1 MGQCVGAVRCR
12 TIRDWE
18 VPGVVEIVHSPRT
31 WPGCGRPRW
40 PGWAWLGLDRTF
52 RALARLGKEPP
63 VLEDDVRFRVSAPS
77 VGARMQRDELH
88 AQRVLTRMA
97 EHGLLTASP
106 GTARRTYP
114 RYSLTPAVVAGM
126 RAAVTYRTGSLE
138 ADDAKLIR
146 HLRRYGQI
154 ANENVRAYLDCDV
167 STARNR
173 LTRLR
178 TRGLIDFAPDSPR
191 RGSGVQYVATSAIDS
206 SADV

>member
-1 MGQCVGAVRCR
+1 M
-12 TIRDWE
+12 
-18 VPGVVEIVHSPRT
+18 
-31 WPGCGRPRW
+31 
-40 PGWAWLGLDRTF
+40 AWLGLDRTF

-77 VGARMQRDELH
+77 VGARMQREDLH

-97 EHGLLTASP
+97 EHGLVAASP

-191 RGSGVQYVATSAIDS
+191 RGSGVQYVWPATPGPPSGGPWACPSRPCGSGFGLPRQPS
-206 SADV
+206 SSMVGGGVNPLGRCGAG